1 MAKLSDA
8 LHYSISDIPGIDEDK
23 LKIAQRVS
31 SVRMMWKE
39 LVDPLILAHTN
50 GVYIF
55 TDHGQTELHVYVD
68 ESIFASELNNQRE
81 LLKLQYL
88 ERFNERI
95 DDFQIHISR
104 GRYKT
109 MYPFITQQ
117 EEPAAPSIPL
127 SQDEIALVEEV
138 SQQITDSHL
147 RETFKKAM
155 ICDLEWKKGQNDN

>member
-1 MAKLSDA
+1 MTKLSDVI
-8 LHYSISDIPGIDEDK
+8 HHSIAEIPGVDEEK

-39 LVDPLILAHTN
+39 LVDPLLLAHTN

-55 TDHGQTELHVYVD
+55 TDKGQTELHVYVD

-88 ERFNERI
+88 ERFNEQI

-104 GRYKT
+104 GRYKS
-109 MYPFITQQ
+109 MYPFIAQQ
-117 EEPAAPSIPL
+117 ETSSPSVPL
-127 SQDEIALVEEV
+127 SREEFELVDEV
-138 SQQITDSHL
+138 SKKITDAHL

-155 ICDLEWKKGQNDN
+155 IRDLEWKKGENDN